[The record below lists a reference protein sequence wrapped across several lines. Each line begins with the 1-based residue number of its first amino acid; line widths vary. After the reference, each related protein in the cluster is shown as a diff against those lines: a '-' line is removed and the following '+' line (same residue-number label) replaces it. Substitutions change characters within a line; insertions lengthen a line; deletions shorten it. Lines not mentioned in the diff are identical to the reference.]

1 MVLMKSSEIR
11 RRFLDFFV
19 EREHRI
25 YPSSSLIPHN
35 DPTVLLTTAGM
46 QQFITYFTGQD
57 RPPSPRAT
65 SVQKCMRAGGKAN
78 DIEEVGDRH
87 HLTFFEMLGNF
98 SFGDYFKREAIE
110 WAWELLTKEY
120 EIPPERIWI
129 TIFEGDEDAPED
141 IEAKELWMAVGVPEH
156 KIFGLPKSENWWGP
170 PGDSGPCGPCSEIY
184 YDYGEEFGL
193 GDPLEDPKYGP
204 GGEEGD
210 PRFLEIWNLVF
221 NQYEQRRDGT
231 LVPLA
236 QTGIDTGMGLERLTA
251 AVQNVRYVYDTDL
264 YAPIFEKAEEYT
276 GVSVGDSEATDRA
289 LRILADH
296 ARSIAFLIADG
307 VRPGNQHREYV
318 LRRIIRRAT
327 REGYARLGLT
337 AEQMAGLAGVV
348 VDYMGDFYEELRAA
362 RETIRRIVA
371 GEAARFIEIYHSGME
386 LLEAEISRL
395 SGGHFP
401 GGVAFLL
408 HDTYGFPVEVTR
420 EVLAERGISLDEA
433 GFEAAMDAQRDR
445 AREAVQGYERVVA
458 AFGGR
463 EIKSRFVGYE
473 REQVETRVVAV
484 EPVPDAEG
492 ELYVVLEEN
501 PFYATG
507 GGQVAD
513 EGWITA
519 DRVQLEVFDSVPAGD
534 YQVLR
539 ARVEGGEAVDPRDG
553 AGASRQALRVG
564 ETVTAS
570 INRVRRQQIEANHS
584 ATHILHWALRTVL
597 GKDVVQAGSYVGPDR
612 LRFDYRYAGKVGEE
626 ELRRIQELSLL
637 KITENQPVRY
647 YTTTLEEA
655 RNLGAIMLFGEKYG
669 DLVRVVEVDGF
680 SRELCG
686 GTHVRGTAEIG
697 AFKILSNRKHG
708 ADLHRIEVLTG
719 REALYYLI
727 RATEEA
733 EELSEML
740 RVDLDLLPEAVGE
753 LRDEAQRAREAARV
767 QTLQEGLKE
776 VGALVES
783 AEAVNGTNVVTG
795 QVVAADVKGLR
806 AISDDIRNRLGG
818 PSAVVLAAALDG
830 KAVVVANLHPDVSQR
845 VKAGDIVKEIS
856 GVLGG
861 GGGGRATLAQA
872 GGGNL
877 EAIPEA
883 LAKVREI
890 LELRLAGPK

>member
-1 MVLMKSSEIR
+1 MEQMQSSEIR

-19 EREHRI
+19 ERDHRL
-25 YPSSSLIPHN
+25 YPGSSLIPHN

-46 QQFITYFTGQD
+46 QQFISYFTGQD
-57 RPPSPRAT
+57 RPPVLRAT
-65 SVQKCMRAGGKAN
+65 SVQKCFRTQ
-78 DIEEVGDRH
+78 DLEEVGDDT

-98 SFGDYFKREAIE
+98 SFGDYFKKEAVE
-110 WAWELLTKEY
+110 WSWELLTKKLG
-120 EIPPERIWI
+120 IPPERLWI

-141 IEAKELWMAVGVPEH
+141 LEAKEIWMSVGVPEH

-184 YDYGEEFGL
+184 YDYGEEL
-193 GDPLEDPKYGP
+193 SKGDALEDSRYGP
-204 GGEEGD
+204 GGDEGD

-221 NQYEQRRDGT
+221 NQYEQLKDGT
-231 LVPLA
+231 LKPLA
-236 QTGIDTGMGLERLTA
+236 KTGVDTGMGLERTTA
-251 AVQNVRYVYDTDL
+251 VMQGVRSVYETDL
-264 YAPIFEKAEEYT
+264 YAPIFEKVREYT
-276 GVSVGDSEATDRA
+276 GSKIGHSEAVDRA
-289 LRILADH
+289 LYILADH
-296 ARSIAFLIADG
+296 MRGMAFLIADG

-327 REGYARLGLT
+327 REGYARLGLN
-337 AEQMAGLAGVV
+337 AEQIASLAEVV
-348 VDYMGDFYEELRAA
+348 VDYMGDFYQELLVA
-362 RETIRRIVA
+362 REDIRRIVA

-386 LLEAEISRL
+386 LLDAEISRL
-395 SGGHFP
+395 AGGHFP

-408 HDTYGFPVEVTR
+408 HDTYGFPIEVTQ
-420 EVLAERGISLDEA
+420 EVLAERGIPLDEA
-433 GFEAAMDAQRDR
+433 GFEAAMNAQRER

-458 AFGGR
+458 AFGDR

-473 REQVETRVVAV
+473 REQVETRIVAV

-513 EGWITA
+513 EGWITS
-519 DRVQLEVFDSVPAGD
+519 DRIQLEVFDAIPAGD

-539 ARVEGGEAVDPRDG
+539 ARIERGDVVDLREGVG
-553 AGASRQALRVG
+553 AFRQALQVG
-564 ETVTAS
+564 DAVTAS
-570 INRVRRQQIEANHS
+570 INRVRRQQIEANHT

-612 LRFDYRYAGKVGEE
+612 LRFDYRYTGKVGED
-626 ELRRIQELSLL
+626 ELRRVQELSLL

-708 ADLHRIEVLTG
+708 ADLYRIEVLTG

-733 EELSEML
+733 EELSELL
-740 RVDLDLLPEAVGE
+740 RVDLDHLPAAVGE
-753 LRDEAQRAREAARV
+753 LRDEARIAREIARA

-783 AEAVNGTNVVTG
+783 AEVVNGTKVVTG

-806 AISDDIRNRLGG
+806 QISDDIKNRLGR

-830 KAVVVANLHPDVSQR
+830 KAVLVANLHPEVSQR
-845 VKAGDIVKEIS
+845 IRAGDIVKEVS
-856 GVLGG
+856 SVLGG
-861 GGGGRATLAQA
+861 GGGGGATMAQA

-877 EAIPEA
+877 EAIPDA
-883 LAKVREI
+883 LNKVREI
-890 LELRLAGPK
+890 LNQRLTARK

>member
-1 MVLMKSSEIR
+1 MDQMQSSEIR

-19 EREHRI
+19 ARDHRL

-57 RPPSPRAT
+57 LPPTPRAT
-65 SVQKCMRAGGKAN
+65 SAQKCFRTQ
-78 DIEEVGDRH
+78 DLEEVGDDT

-98 SFGDYFKREAIE
+98 SFGDYFKKEAIE
-110 WAWELLTKEY
+110 WAWEFLTRDLDL
-120 EIPPERIWI
+120 PPERLWI

-141 IEAKELWMAVGVPEH
+141 VEAKGYWMDVGVPEER
-156 KIFGLPKSENWWGP
+156 IFGLPKSENWWGP

-184 YDYGEEFGL
+184 YDHGEEFGN
-193 GDPLEDPKYGP
+193 GDPLADARYGP
-204 GGEEGD
+204 GGEKGD

-221 NQYEQRRDGT
+221 NQYEQLKDGT
-231 LVPLA
+231 LKPLA
-236 QTGIDTGMGLERLTA
+236 KTGVDTGMGLERTA
-251 AVQNVRYVYDTDL
+251 AVVQGVHSVYETDL
-264 YAPIFEKAEEYT
+264 YAPIFERVRQYADVNM
-276 GVSVGDSEATDRA
+276 GASEAADRA
-289 LRILADH
+289 LYILADH
-296 ARSIAFLIADG
+296 ARAMAFLIADG
-307 VRPGNQHREYV
+307 VRPGNQRREYV

-327 REGYARLGLT
+327 REAYARLGLN
-337 AEQMAGLAGVV
+337 AEQVARLAEVV

-362 RETIRRIVA
+362 REDVRRVVT

-386 LLEAEISRL
+386 LLEAEVKRL
-395 SGGHFP
+395 QGGHFP
-401 GGVAFLL
+401 GEVAFLL

-420 EVLAERGISLDEA
+420 EVLAERGIPLDEA
-433 GFEAAMDAQRDR
+433 GFEAAMSEQRER
-445 AREAVQGYERVVA
+445 AREAMHGYERVVA
-458 AFGGR
+458 AFGDR

-513 EGWITA
+513 EGWITS
-519 DRVQLEVFDSVPAGD
+519 DRGQLEVFDAIPAGD

-539 ARVEGGEAVDPRDG
+539 ARIERGDFEAGG
-553 AGASRQALRVG
+553 
-564 ETVTAS
+564 TVTAS
-570 INRVRRQQIEANHS
+570 INRVRRQQIEANHT
-584 ATHILHWALRTVL
+584 ATHILHWALRAVL

-612 LRFDYRYAGKVGEE
+612 LRFDYRYTGRVGED
-626 ELRRIQELSLL
+626 ELRRIQELCLL

-697 AFKILSNRKHG
+697 AFKVLSNRKHG
-708 ADLHRIEVLTG
+708 ADLYRIEVITG

-727 RATEEA
+727 RATERA
-733 EELSEML
+733 EELSEGL
-740 RVDLDLLPEAVGE
+740 RVDLDHLSEAVGE
-753 LRDEAQRAREAARV
+753 LRNEARLARDAARE
-767 QTLQEGLKE
+767 QTLKEGLEE

-783 AEAVNGTNVVTG
+783 AEAVNGTRVVTG
-795 QVVAADVKGLR
+795 QVVVADVKGLR
-806 AISDDIRNRLGG
+806 QISDDVKNRLGG

-830 KAVVVANLHPDVSQR
+830 KAVLVANLHPEVSQKVR
-845 VKAGDIVKEIS
+845 AGDIVREVS

-861 GGGGRATLAQA
+861 GGGGGATMAQA

-883 LAKVREI
+883 LDKVREI
-890 LELRLAGPK
+890 LGRRLAGREQ

>member
-1 MVLMKSSEIR
+1 MMQSSDIR

-19 EREHRI
+19 ARDHRL

-57 RPPSPRAT
+57 RPLTPRAT
-65 SVQKCMRAGGKAN
+65 SVQKCFRTQ
-78 DIEEVGDRH
+78 DLEEVGDDT

-98 SFGDYFKREAIE
+98 SFGDYFKKEAIE
-110 WAWELLTKEY
+110 WAWEFLTRDLEL
-120 EIPPERIWI
+120 PPERLWI

-141 IEAKELWMAVGVPEH
+141 LEAREYWMAVGVPEER
-156 KIFGLPKSENWWGP
+156 IFGLPKSENWWGP
-170 PGDSGPCGPCSEIY
+170 PGDSGPCGPCSEVY
-184 YDYGEEFGL
+184 YDYGEALGN
-193 GDPLEDPKYGP
+193 GDPQTDPRYGP

-221 NQYEQRRDGT
+221 NQYEQLKDGT
-231 LVPLA
+231 LRPLA
-236 QTGIDTGMGLERLTA
+236 KPGVDTGMGLERTA
-251 AVQNVRYVYDTDL
+251 AVVQGVHSVYETDL
-264 YAPIFEKAEEYT
+264 YAPIFERVREHAD
-276 GVSVGDSEATDRA
+276 VRVGESEATDRA
-289 LRILADH
+289 LYILADH
-296 ARSIAFLIADG
+296 ARAMAFLIADG
-307 VRPGNQHREYV
+307 VRPGNQRREYV

-327 REGYARLGLT
+327 REAYARLGLD
-337 AEQMAGLAGVV
+337 AGQIAGLAEVV
-348 VDYMGDFYEELRAA
+348 VDYMGGSYEELRAA
-362 RETIRRIVA
+362 RKDVRRVVS
-371 GEAARFIEIYHSGME
+371 GEAARFMEIYHSGME
-386 LLEAEISRL
+386 LLEAEVERL
-395 SGGHFP
+395 QGGHFP

-420 EVLAERGISLDEA
+420 EVLAERGILLDEA
-433 GFEAAMDAQRDR
+433 GFEAAMSEQRER
-445 AREAVQGYERVVA
+445 AREAMQGYERVVA
-458 AFGGR
+458 AFGDRGIR
-463 EIKSRFVGYE
+463 SRFVGYE

-513 EGWITA
+513 EGWITS
-519 DRVQLEVFDSVPAGD
+519 DRGQLEVFDAIPAGD

-539 ARVEGGEAVDPRDG
+539 TRVERGVFEAGD
-553 AGASRQALRVG
+553 A
-564 ETVTAS
+564 VTAS
-570 INRVRRQQIEANHS
+570 INRVRRQQIQANHT
-584 ATHILHWALRTVL
+584 ATHILHWALRAVL

-612 LRFDYRYAGKVGEE
+612 LRFDYRYTGKVGEE
-626 ELRRIQELSLL
+626 ELRRIQELCLL

-697 AFKILSNRKHG
+697 AFKVLSNRKHG
-708 ADLHRIEVLTG
+708 ADLYRIEVITG

-733 EELSEML
+733 EELSDRL
-740 RVDLDLLPEAVGE
+740 RVDLDHLSEAVGE
-753 LRDEAQRAREAARV
+753 LRDEARRARDAAREH
-767 QTLQEGLKE
+767 TLQEGLKE
-776 VGALVES
+776 VGALVER
-783 AEAVNGTNVVTG
+783 AEAVNGTKVVTG
-795 QVVAADVKGLR
+795 QVVVADVKGLR
-806 AISDDIRNRLGG
+806 QISDDVKHRLGG

-830 KAVVVANLHPDVSQR
+830 KAVLVANLHPDVSQR
-845 VKAGDIVKEIS
+845 VRAGDIVREVS

-861 GGGGRATLAQA
+861 GGGGGPTMAQA
-872 GGGNL
+872 GGGRL

-883 LAKVREI
+883 LDKVREI
-890 LELRLAGPK
+890 LGRQLSDQER

>member
-1 MVLMKSSEIR
+1 MQSSEIR

-19 EREHRI
+19 ERDHRL

-57 RPPSPRAT
+57 RPPTPRAT
-65 SVQKCMRAGGKAN
+65 SAQKCFRTQ
-78 DIEEVGDRH
+78 DLEEVGDDT

-98 SFGDYFKREAIE
+98 SFGDYFKKEAIE
-110 WAWELLTKEY
+110 WAWQFLTEELDL
-120 EIPPERIWI
+120 PPERLWI

-141 IEAKELWMAVGVPEH
+141 LEAKEYWMGVGVPEQR
-156 KIFGLPKSENWWGP
+156 IFGLPKSENWWGP

-184 YDYGEEFGL
+184 YDYGEEFSK
-193 GDPLEDPKYGP
+193 GDPLEDLRYGP
-204 GGEEGD
+204 GGDEGT
-210 PRFLEIWNLVF
+210 PRFIEIWNLVF
-221 NQYEQRRDGT
+221 NQYEQRKDGT
-231 LVPLA
+231 LTPLA
-236 QTGIDTGMGLERLTA
+236 KPGIDTGMGLERTA
-251 AVQNVRYVYDTDL
+251 AVAQGVHSVYETDL
-264 YAPIFEKAEEYT
+264 YAPIFERIDEYSHQT
-276 GVSVGDSEATDRA
+276 ARAISALDNDAAVRRA
-289 LRILADH
+289 LYILADH
-296 ARSIAFLIADG
+296 ARAMAFLIADG
-307 VRPGNQHREYV
+307 VRPGNQRREYV

-327 REGYARLGLT
+327 REGYARLGLD
-337 AEQMAGLAGVV
+337 AERIAGLAEVV

-362 RETIRRIVA
+362 REDTRRIVT

-386 LLEAEISRL
+386 LLEAEIGRL
-395 SGGHFP
+395 AGGHFP

-420 EVLAERGISLDEA
+420 EVLAERGVSLDEA
-433 GFEAAMDAQRDR
+433 GFEAAMNEQRER
-445 AREAVQGYERVVA
+445 AREAMQGYERVVA
-458 AFGGR
+458 AFGDR

-473 REQVETRVVAV
+473 REQVETRILAV
-484 EPVPDAEG
+484 EAEG

-513 EGWITA
+513 VGWITSESG
-519 DRVQLEVFDSVPAGD
+519 QLEVLDSIPAGD

-539 ARVEGGEAVDPRDG
+539 ARVERGDF
-553 AGASRQALRVG
+553 QVG
-564 ETVTAS
+564 DAVTAS
-570 INRVRRQQIEANHS
+570 INRVRRQQIEANHT
-584 ATHILHWALRTVL
+584 ATHILHWALRAVL

-612 LRFDYRYAGKVGEE
+612 LRFDYRYTGKVAED
-626 ELRRIQELSLL
+626 ELRRIQELCLL

-697 AFKILSNRKHG
+697 ALKVLSNRKHG
-708 ADLHRIEVLTG
+708 ADLYRIEVITG

-727 RATEEA
+727 GAAEKA
-733 EELSEML
+733 EEISESL
-740 RVDLDLLPEAVGE
+740 RVDLAHLPEAIGE
-753 LRDEAQRAREAARV
+753 LRDEARRAHEAAR
-767 QTLQEGLKE
+767 QRTLQEGLEE
-776 VGALVES
+776 VGSLVES
-783 AEAVNGTNVVTG
+783 AEAVNGTKVVTG

-806 AISDDIRNRLGG
+806 QISDDVKNRLGG

-830 KAVVVANLHPDVSQR
+830 KAVLVANLHPEVSQKVR
-845 VKAGDIVKEIS
+845 AGDIVKEVS
-856 GVLGG
+856 AVLGG
-861 GGGGRATLAQA
+861 GGGGGATMAQA

-883 LAKVREI
+883 LTKVREI
-890 LELRLAGPK
+890 LGKRLAGRE